1 MDVIDVAQAGDYEM
15 EPDRDLEGR
24 TPLHIAAW
32 QGHTAMVELLLR
44 HGADVNATDREQRTP
59 LQSAA
64 WQGHENV
71 VWLLLKAGARSDQP
85 CAQGATPL
93 SIGNSPV
100 PVSLAEFE
108 SELALSHRHSVPL
121 FLLFNH
127 PICISAFQH
136 ELN

>member
-1 MDVIDVAQAGDYEM
+1 M
-15 EPDRDLEGR
+15 ESDRDLEGR

-85 CAQGATPL
+85 CSQGATPL
-93 SIGNSPV
+93 SIGNQSYICQITV
-100 PVSLAEFE
+100 HIAFSQLA
-108 SELALSHRHSVPL
+108 H
-121 FLLFNH
+121 
-127 PICISAFQH
+127 
-136 ELN
+136 